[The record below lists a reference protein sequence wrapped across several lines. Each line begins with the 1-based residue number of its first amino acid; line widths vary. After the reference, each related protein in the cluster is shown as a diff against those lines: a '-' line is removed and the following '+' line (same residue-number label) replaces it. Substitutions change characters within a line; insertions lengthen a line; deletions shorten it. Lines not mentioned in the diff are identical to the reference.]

1 MATRSVAV
9 VGHGP
14 SGEGSGL
21 GGEIDEHIVVRMIN
35 SSWQDANDYGKRYDY
50 GLFAPPMEDV
60 DRIPE
65 LGWWAY
71 DPNNTV
77 KNGMEANAKTE
88 YGVTLLN
95 HAPWV
100 SRARLLGAKSDGC
113 SFKLTR
119 GCAAICAAI
128 SLLKPKELF
137 LVGFDTIKAGAT
149 VSPHYGPEA
158 QAEFDVRMAGKPHE
172 FKPAGH
178 EREGAHDFA
187 IEKRLVETY
196 AGENKVKVEWLT

>member
-1 MATRSVAV
+1 
-9 VGHGP
+9 
-14 SGEGSGL
+14 
-21 GGEIDEHIVVRMIN
+21 
-35 SSWQDANDYGKRYDY
+35 
-50 GLFAPPMEDV
+50 
-60 DRIPE
+60 
-65 LGWWAY
+65 
-71 DPNNTV
+71 
-77 KNGMEANAKTE
+77 MEANAKTE

-100 SRARLLGAKSDGC
+100 SRARLLGAKSDGRK
-113 SFKLTR
+113 FKLTR

-128 SLLKPKELF
+128 SLLEPKELF